1 MKRSLSGVK
10 ICYGRF
16 LFFNGIERK
25 VYIFVRKGNC
35 LYLIRKC
42 LLIIKKAGIQKMR
55 EWKIVK
61 T

>member
-1 MKRSLSGVK
+1 M
-10 ICYGRF
+10 
-16 LFFNGIERK
+16 ERK

-35 LYLIRKC
+35 LYLIRKY